1 MMNEQ
6 DSGRGTPSST
16 PVAIVQTKKKFSFSL
31 VWLVPVVA
39 VIIGGWL
46 VYKALSE
53 KGPTITITFETAEG
67 LEAGKTKIKYKD
79 VEVGQVESINL
90 VKDLSHVIVTAEL
103 HKGVTPY
110 LTESTRFWVV
120 RARVA
125 AGGVSGLGTIFSG
138 AYIGIDPGKPGKPAL
153 SFKGLEIPPVITTGL
168 PGGHFMLKAETLGSL
183 DIGSPVYYRQIKV
196 GQVVAYEL
204 EKEGKAVD
212 IKIFIHAP
220 HDQEVR
226 QNTRFWNASGLDVV
240 VDASGIR
247 VNTESFVTMMVGG
260 IAFDTPTNLERGG
273 SAEDG
278 AIFQLYE
285 SREKIFEKAYAERKP
300 WLLYFDGSV
309 RGLAVG
315 APVELQGIKIGEVT
329 DITLEFDRKKMAFR
343 IPVLIETEP
352 ERIKFLGRES
362 EPSDSDRKR
371 GMNILVEKG
380 LRAQLKTGSL
390 LTGQLLV
397 SLDMY
402 PEAPPAKINWDG
414 RYPELPTIPTPIEEI
429 TRSVTRFVEKF
440 DKMPLEQIGKDLR
453 ETMQNLNKTTGD
465 LQKLVQNLDASVVP
479 AANTT
484 LEQTQK
490 TLIKVDRLLNADSP
504 TGHELKRALGELADA
519 ARNISILM
527 EYLERHPESVVFGK
541 EKGNEK

>member
-1 MMNEQ
+1 MNEQ
-6 DSGRGTPSST
+6 DSGSRNPSST
-16 PVAIVQTKKKFSFSL
+16 PEAIVRTKKGFSFSI

-39 VIIGGWL
+39 ALIGGWL
-46 VYKALSE
+46 VYKAFSE

-79 VEVGQVESINL
+79 VEVGQVESIDL

-103 HKGVTPY
+103 NKGATPY
-110 LTESTRFWVV
+110 LTENTRFWVV

-138 AYIGIDPGKPGKPAL
+138 AYIGIDPGKPGKQAR

-168 PGGHFMLKAETLGSL
+168 PGAHFMLEAETLGSL

-196 GQVVAYEL
+196 GQVVAYDL

-220 HDQEVR
+220 HHQVVH
-226 QNTRFWNASGLDVV
+226 QNTRFWNASGLDVA

-247 VNTESFVTMMVGG
+247 VNTESFVTLMVGG
-260 IAFDTPTNLERGG
+260 IAFDTPTNLEPGTP
-273 SAEDG
+273 AEEG
-278 AIFQLYE
+278 AIFKLYE

-300 WLLYFDGSV
+300 WLLHFDGSV

-329 DITLEFDRKKMAFR
+329 DITLEFDQQKMAFR
-343 IPVLIETEP
+343 IPVLVEVEP
-352 ERIKFLGRES
+352 ERIKFIARET
-362 EPSDSDRKR
+362 EPSPLDRKR

-380 LRAQLKTGSL
+380 LRVQLKTGSL

-402 PEAPPAKINWDG
+402 PDAPPAKINWDG
-414 RYPELPTIPTPIEEI
+414 RYPELPTIPTPMEEI
-429 TRSVTRFVEKF
+429 TRSVTRIVEKF
-440 DKMPLEQIGKDLR
+440 EKLPLEQIGKDLR
-453 ETMQNLNKTTGD
+453 DTMAHLSKTSDD
-465 LQKLVQNLDASVVP
+465 LQKLVQYLDSRVVP
-479 AANTT
+479 AANAT

-527 EYLERHPESVVFGK
+527 DYLERHPESVVFGK

>member
-1 MMNEQ
+1 MNEENI
-6 DSGRGTPSST
+6 SSSNPSST
-16 PVAIVQTKKKFSFSL
+16 PEAIVKTKKGFSFSL

-39 VIIGGWL
+39 ALIGGWL
-46 VYKALSE
+46 VYKAFSE

-79 VEVGQVESINL
+79 VDVGQVQSI
-90 VKDLSHVIVTAEL
+90 DLSDDLTHVIVTAEFG
-103 HKGVTPY
+103 KRAEKY
-110 LTESTRFWVV
+110 LTENTRFWVV

-138 AYIGIDPGKPGKPAL
+138 AYIGIDPGKPGKSAR

-168 PGGHFMLKAETLGSL
+168 PGAHYMLKADSLGSL

-204 EKEGKAVD
+204 EKDGTAVD

-220 HDQEVR
+220 HHEAVH
-226 QNTRFWNASGLDVV
+226 QNTRFWNASGLDVA

-260 IAFDTPTNLERGG
+260 IAFDTPTNLEPGG
-273 SAEDG
+273 PAGEGSTFRLFEN
-278 AIFQLYE
+278 
-285 SREKIFEKAYAERKP
+285 REKSLEVAHVAKKQWVLNFE
-300 WLLYFDGSV
+300 GSV
-309 RGLAVG
+309 RGLSVG
-315 APVELQGIKIGEVT
+315 APVDFRGIQIGRVV
-329 DITLEFDRKKMAFR
+329 DIVLEFDWEKMLFR
-343 IPVLIETEP
+343 IPVLIELEP
-352 ERIKFLGRES
+352 DRIDWIGKQTM
-362 EPSDSDRKR
+362 DRQQ
-371 GMNILVEKG
+371 GMEFLVEKG
-380 LRAQLKTGSL
+380 LRAQLKQGSL
-390 LTGQLLV
+390 LTGQLYV
-397 SLDMY
+397 ALDMY
-402 PEAPPAKINWDG
+402 SDAPPAKIVWSEP
-414 RYPELPTIPTPIEEI
+414 YPELPTIPTPMEEI
-429 TRSVTRFVEKF
+429 TRNVSKIVEKF
-440 DKMPLEQIGKDLR
+440 EKIPLQEIGNDLR
-453 ETMQNLNKTTGD
+453 DTMAHLNKTTEQ

-479 AANTT
+479 AANAT

-519 ARNISILM
+519 ARNISILVD
-527 EYLERHPESVVFGK
+527 YLERHPESLVFGK